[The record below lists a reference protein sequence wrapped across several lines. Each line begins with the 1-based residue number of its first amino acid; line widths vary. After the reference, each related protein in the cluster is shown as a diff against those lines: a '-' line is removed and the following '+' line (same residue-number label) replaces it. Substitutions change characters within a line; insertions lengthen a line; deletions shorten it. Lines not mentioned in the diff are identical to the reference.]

1 MAIRELGS
9 FLQRNFSEVMI
20 PGYRIGRVVVEPG
33 LVLAP
38 MSGVTTSAFRRLIKE
53 LNPGSV
59 GYTLSEFVS
68 VEGMTRGSQRTLQMM
83 RFREME
89 RPYAVQIFG
98 HDINRMR
105 DAAKMVQD
113 LGADIVDINCGCPAP
128 KVVKRGGGAELMRQP
143 EHLQGIFREVRKAVT
158 IPLTMKMRSGW
169 DSASVNCVEIARMAE
184 GEGVDAL
191 TVHGRTRVQLYRGDA
206 DWGMVQKVAE
216 AVRIPVCGSGDV
228 QTRSDA
234 QERLAL
240 PGVAGLY
247 IGRAAMS
254 NPYVFSEIRGVPA
267 PQLRSDG
274 LAVVKIAQ
282 RYIELLQEDF
292 TPQATIGKVKQLIS
306 QMGRGHG
313 WRRALLRAM
322 QFEAQVELLSRIRD
336 ALEEGKT
343 PDLRDEDEEPDSA
356 RHALNCSSFNEE
368 CAEGESEDDTSQQ
381 RP

>member
-1 MAIRELGS
+1 MHSSRGVFQLIL
-9 FLQRNFSEVMI
+9 SEVMI
-20 PGYRIGRVVVEPG
+20 PGYKIGKVAIEPG

-98 HDINRMR
+98 HDVTRMR

-143 EHLQGIFREVRKAVT
+143 EHLQRIFREVRRAVT

-216 AVRIPVCGSGDV
+216 AVRIPVSGSGDV
-228 QTRSDA
+228 QNRSDA
-234 QERLAL
+234 LARMAM

-254 NPYVFSEIRGVPA
+254 NPYVFSEIQGVPA

-282 RYIELLQEDF
+282 RYIELLSEDF
-292 TPQATIGKVKQLIS
+292 APQATIGKVKQLIS

-322 QFEAQVELLSRIRD
+322 QFEAQVELLSRIRE

-343 PDLRDEDEEPDSA
+343 PILRDEDEEPDFDKQ
-356 RHALNCSSFNEE
+356 ALSCSSFEE
-368 CAEGESEDDTSQQ
+368 EGDEGRCDSEAPQQ
-381 RP
+381 QP